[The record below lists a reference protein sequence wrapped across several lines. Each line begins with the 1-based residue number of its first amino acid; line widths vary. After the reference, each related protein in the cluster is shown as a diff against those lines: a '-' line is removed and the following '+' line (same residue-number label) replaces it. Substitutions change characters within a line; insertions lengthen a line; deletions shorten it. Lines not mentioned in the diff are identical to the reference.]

1 MPTDA
6 QQKGPSSPFRY
17 GPLRVGVAITLASI
31 YCLVFLVRLSP
42 SWPSPV
48 RRFAREST
56 GRIYGWIDSGLGAVG
71 IESVSRELRFGVY
84 LVVMAGL
91 LPWLVMA
98 LLRRGRPDDLGC
110 RLPNRLAWR
119 FVLVGYLVTL
129 PLLFWMVRGADF
141 ASHYVPH
148 LNRAGLGPYLLFH
161 LANLLSEHFFFHG
174 VLLSAFR
181 VELRWPS
188 PPEVTENATDGL
200 NRALQWFGLAQPV
213 VGQGRCHRMA
223 QWIGLPHG
231 CGLAVLASGLLFGLV
246 HMSKDPRELALSI
259 PGGVAAAFLSYR
271 TNSWLTPFVIH
282 LAIAGT
288 ALTLVAYRL

>member
-1 MPTDA
+1 MPIDA
-6 QQKGPSSPFRY
+6 QQQGPSSPIRY
-17 GPLRVGVAITLASI
+17 GALRVAVAITLASI

-42 SWPSPV
+42 SWPSPI

-56 GRIYGWIDSGLGAVG
+56 HRIYGWIDFGLGSVG
-71 IESVSRELRFGVY
+71 FESVSRELRFGVY

-91 LPWLVMA
+91 LPWLAMA
-98 LLRRGRPDDLGC
+98 VLRRGRPDDLGC
-110 RLPNRLAWR
+110 RRPNRLAWR
-119 FVLVGYLVTL
+119 FILVGYLVTL
-129 PLLFWMVRGADF
+129 PLLFWMVHGAGF

-148 LNRAGLGPYLLFH
+148 LKRAGPGPYLMFQ

-188 PPEVTENATDGL
+188 PPGITENATGGL
-200 NRALQWFGLAQPV
+200 IRTLQWFGLAQPV
-213 VGQGRCHRMA
+213 DGFGRCHRMA
-223 QWIGLPHG
+223 QWMGIPDG
-231 CGLAVLASGLLFGLV
+231 CSLAVLASGLLFGLV
-246 HMSKDPRELALSI
+246 HLSKDPRELALSI
-259 PGGVAAAFLSYR
+259 PGGVAAAFLAYR

-288 ALTLVAYRL
+288 ALALIAYRL

>member
-1 MPTDA
+1 
-6 QQKGPSSPFRY
+6 
-17 GPLRVGVAITLASI
+17 VAITLASI

-56 GRIYGWIDSGLGAVG
+56 RRIYGWIDSGLGAVG
-71 IESVSRELRFGVY
+71 FESVSRELRFGVY

-91 LPWLVMA
+91 LPWLAMA
-98 LLRRGRPDDLGC
+98 VLRRGRLDDLGC
-110 RLPNRLAWR
+110 RRPNRLAWR

-129 PLLFWMVRGADF
+129 PLLFWMVHGAGF
-141 ASHYVPH
+141 SSHYVPH
-148 LNRAGLGPYLLFH
+148 LKRAGPGPYLMFQF
-161 LANLLSEHFFFHG
+161 ANLLSEHFFFHG

-181 VELRWPS
+181 VELRWP
-188 PPEVTENATDGL
+188 PPPGFTQNATNGL

-213 VGQGRCHRMA
+213 AGQGCCHRVARWM
-223 QWIGLPHG
+223 GMPHG
-231 CGLAVLASGLLFGLV
+231 CGLAVFASGLLFGLV
-246 HMSKDPRELALSI
+246 HLSKDPRELALSI